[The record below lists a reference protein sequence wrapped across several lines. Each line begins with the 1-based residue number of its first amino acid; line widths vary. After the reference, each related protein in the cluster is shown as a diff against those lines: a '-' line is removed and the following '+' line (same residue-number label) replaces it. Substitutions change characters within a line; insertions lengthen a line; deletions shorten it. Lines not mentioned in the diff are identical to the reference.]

1 MGHCSR
7 RPSASSSVP
16 FREAFEDGPRV
27 LSHHFVTPD
36 LVQVLLLR
44 EERKG
49 MQSVPMS
56 LSFPVDLPSLQG
68 HSLSPLW
75 V

>member
-27 LSHHFVTPD
+27 LSRHFVTPD
-36 LVQVLLLR
+36 LVQVLLR
-44 EERKG
+44 EEQKG
-49 MQSVPMS
+49 MQSVRMS